1 MMNWFPSSVPTLP
14 ENIMTKKKKYVLP
27 IFLLL
32 IVGFTILSC
41 LLLYYRSTSIEN
53 EKKMARM
60 DAKIYSD
67 NIAKTMDS
75 AEDVTKVLDYCLV
88 GMNGD
93 TGFFDGTAKVLYD
106 KLNYVNSIQL
116 APGGVVS
123 AIYPSAGNEKGYID
137 LMNDEERGPIV
148 KYGMIHHVITA
159 QGPFDLKQG
168 GMGIAIRDPV
178 YLSDGSFWGFTI
190 AIVDVNQLTDATI
203 TKIKASNYDFRLE
216 KTESIKNEMFLPV
229 AESGKLEDPVTVT
242 FDSGASKW
250 RLSIEPKTGW
260 FRSADFLLIL
270 LLGTAIVILITW
282 LFYMLILNHE
292 RQDRLQKA
300 AGIDFLT
307 GVRNRQGIDDEVSLY
322 FRRNVDQPF
331 VAIMMDIDYFKII
344 NDCYGHLTGDEA
356 LKALART
363 LKEIFPE
370 DAIIGRYGGDEF
382 FVLLKGRTPDQA
394 KPLLQKLMDT
404 EIRYKTG
411 EETYDV
417 ISISVGYAYYSGDSK
432 DPEEV
437 IRLADQALYKS
448 KEHGK
453 GRYEGYEEDS

>member
-1 MMNWFPSSVPTLP
+1 
-14 ENIMTKKKKYVLP
+14 MTKKKKYVLP

-41 LLLYYRSTSIEN
+41 LLLNYRSFSIAN
-53 EKKMARM
+53 EKKLARM

-75 AEDVTKVLDYCLV
+75 AEDVTKVLGYCLV

-116 APGGVVS
+116 ALGGVVS
-123 AIYPSAGNEKGYID
+123 AIYPSAGNEEGYID
-137 LMNDEERGPIV
+137 L
-148 KYGMIHHVITA
+148 
-159 QGPFDLKQG
+159 
-168 GMGIAIRDPV
+168 
-178 YLSDGSFWGFTI
+178 
-190 AIVDVNQLTDATI
+190 
-203 TKIKASNYDFRLE
+203 
-216 KTESIKNEMFLPV
+216 
-229 AESGKLEDPVTVT
+229 
-242 FDSGASKW
+242 
-250 RLSIEPKTGW
+250 
-260 FRSADFLLIL
+260 
-270 LLGTAIVILITW
+270 
-282 LFYMLILNHE
+282 
-292 RQDRLQKA
+292 
-300 AGIDFLT
+300 
-307 GVRNRQGIDDEVSLY
+307 
-322 FRRNVDQPF
+322 
-331 VAIMMDIDYFKII
+331 MMDIDYFKII

-363 LKEIFPE
+363 LTEIFPE
-370 DAIIGRYGGDEF
+370 DSIIGRYGGDEF
-382 FVLLKGRTPDQA
+382 FILLKGRTPDQA

>member
-123 AIYPSAGNEKGYID
+123 AIYPSAGNEKGCID
-137 LMNDEERGPIV
+137 L
-148 KYGMIHHVITA
+148 
-159 QGPFDLKQG
+159 
-168 GMGIAIRDPV
+168 
-178 YLSDGSFWGFTI
+178 
-190 AIVDVNQLTDATI
+190 
-203 TKIKASNYDFRLE
+203 
-216 KTESIKNEMFLPV
+216 
-229 AESGKLEDPVTVT
+229 
-242 FDSGASKW
+242 
-250 RLSIEPKTGW
+250 
-260 FRSADFLLIL
+260 
-270 LLGTAIVILITW
+270 
-282 LFYMLILNHE
+282 
-292 RQDRLQKA
+292 
-300 AGIDFLT
+300 
-307 GVRNRQGIDDEVSLY
+307 
-322 FRRNVDQPF
+322 
-331 VAIMMDIDYFKII
+331 MMDIDYFKII

-363 LKEIFPE
+363 LTEIFPE
-370 DAIIGRYGGDEF
+370 DSIIGRYGGDKF
-382 FVLLKGRTPDQA
+382 FFLLKGRTPDQVQ
-394 KPLLQKLMDT
+394 PLLQKLIET
-404 EIRYKTG
+404 EIHYKTG
-411 EETYDV
+411 ETTTDAL
-417 ISISVGYAYYSGDSK
+417 SISVGYASYPGNSGDP
-432 DPEEV
+432 DEV
-437 IRLADQALYKS
+437 LRLADQALYKS

-453 GRYEGYEEDS
+453 GRFEGYRDYEEQK

>member
-1 MMNWFPSSVPTLP
+1 
-14 ENIMTKKKKYVLP
+14 MTKNKKHVLP
-27 IFLLL
+27 VLLLL
-32 IVGFTILSC
+32 IAGLSILSC
-41 LLLYYRSTSIEN
+41 LLLNYRSSSIAN
-53 EKKMARM
+53 EKKLARM

-67 NIAKTMDS
+67 NIGKTMDS

-93 TGFFDGTAKVLYD
+93 TGFFEGTAKVLYS

-116 APGGVVS
+116 APNGVVS

-137 LMNDEERGPIV
+137 LMNDEERGSIV

-159 QGPFDLKQG
+159 QGPFNLKQG

-190 AIVDVNQLTDATI
+190 AIVDVNQLTQATI
-203 TKIKASNYDFRLE
+203 KKIKAGNYNYLLE

-229 AESGKLEDPVTVT
+229 AKSGKLEDPVTVT

-260 FRSADFLLIL
+260 FRSADFFLIL
-270 LLGTAIVILITW
+270 FLGSAVVILITW

-307 GVRNRQGIDDEVSLY
+307 GVQNRQGLDDELGLY

-370 DAIIGRYGGDEF
+370 DSIIGRYGGDEF
-382 FVLLKGRTPDQA
+382 FILLKGRTPDQVQ
-394 KPLLQKLMDT
+394 PLLQKLIDT
-404 EIRYKTG
+404 EIHYKTS
-411 EETYDV
+411 ETTTDV
-417 ISISVGYAYYSGDSK
+417 LSISVGYASYPGNSGDP
-432 DPEEV
+432 DEV
-437 IRLADQALYKS
+437 LRLADQALYKS

-453 GRYEGYEEDS
+453 GRFEGYRDYEEQK